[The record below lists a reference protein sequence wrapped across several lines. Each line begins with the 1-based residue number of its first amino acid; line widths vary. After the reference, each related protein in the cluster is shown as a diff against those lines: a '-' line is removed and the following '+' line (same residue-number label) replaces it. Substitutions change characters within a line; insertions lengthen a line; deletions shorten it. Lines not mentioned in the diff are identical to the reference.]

1 MRKICVFVGSRAN
14 YSSIKS
20 VMQAVQDHPELE
32 LQLVVGSSAVLDRFG
47 KVEDL
52 IVQDGFTPNFKFYNV
67 VEGENPVTMAKST
80 GLGLIECSMIFNN
93 LKPDYLVV
101 VGDRFEMMSVTIAAA
116 YMNIRIAH
124 TMGGEVTGTID
135 ESIRH
140 AITKFAHIHFAASE
154 DAKQRILKLGEDPTH
169 VHNVGCPRMDLVLS
183 ELKNDSYKKLS
194 NLFEDFTGVGP
205 SYLDLTKPFLLVSQH
220 PVTTEF
226 GSNRAQIEET
236 LYALDELQMP
246 TIMLWPNIDAG
257 SDDISTGIRVYREVY
272 NKESGT
278 WLKLFKNLPTQI
290 YIHLMNTCACLVGN
304 SSSGVREGATI
315 GTPVVNIGTRQN
327 KREMGPNVINVGYD
341 RKEIKE
347 AILKQIAHGK
357 YENAGIYG
365 NGNAGTQ
372 IADILANSNP
382 SIQKTI
388 TY

>member
-1 MRKICVFVGSRAN
+1 MKKICVFVGSRAN

-20 VMQAVQDHPELE
+20 VMKAVQNHPKLE
-32 LQLVVGSSAVLDRFG
+32 LQLIIGSSAVLDRFG

-52 IVQDGFTPNFKFYNV
+52 IIKDGFTPNFNFYNI

-140 AITKFAHIHFAASE
+140 AITKFAHVHFAASE
-154 DAKQRILKLGEDPTH
+154 DAKERILKLGELPEH
-169 VHNVGCPRMDLVLS
+169 VYNVGCPRMDLVLS
-183 ELKNDSYKKLS
+183 ELKNDSHKILS
-194 NLFEDFTGVGP
+194 SLFENFTGVGP
-205 SYLDLTKPFLLVSQH
+205 SFLDLTKPFLLVSQH

-236 LYALDELQMP
+236 LFALDALQMP

-257 SDDISTGIRVYREVY
+257 DDISTGIRVYREVY
-272 NKESGT
+272 NKDSGQ

-327 KREMGPNVINVGYD
+327 KREMGPNVMNVGYD
-341 RKEIKE
+341 RIEIKE
-347 AILKQIAHGK
+347 AILKQIANGK

-365 NGNAGTQ
+365 DGHAGSQ
-372 IADILANSNP
+372 IADILASSDP

>member
-1 MRKICVFVGSRAN
+1 MKKVCVFVGSRAN

-20 VMQAVQDHPELE
+20 VMMAVKNHPELE
-32 LQLVVGSSAVLDRFG
+32 LQLIVGSSAVLDRFG

-52 IVQDGFTPNFKFYNV
+52 IIKDGFTPDFNFYNI

-154 DAKQRILKLGEDPTH
+154 DAKQRILKLGEDPSH
-169 VHNVGCPRMDLVLS
+169 VHNVGCPRMDLVLN
-183 ELKNDSYKKLS
+183 ELKNDSYKMLN

-205 SYLDLTKPFLLVSQH
+205 SYLDLTNPFLLVSQH

-341 RKEIKE
+341 RNEIKE